1 MKQYCL
7 LVALPPLPL
16 QAPDQASL
24 ILPAVL
30 SNCSNNY
37 GPHQF
42 VEKLIP
48 LTILKC
54 LTADPGLRRQ
64 YSRLALCRGITP
76 MRWRWCWKK
85 AARARPTTSG
95 WSGDRRHLQI
105 MPGSEKAE
113 AVSAT
118 KKKVNRD
125 TPT

>member
-54 LTADPGLRRQ
+54 LTADRSTAPIFTTGSLSRDHADALTLVLEKGRVGETYNIGLIRRSPTSAD
-64 YSRLALCRGITP
+64 YARLRESR
-76 MRWRWCWKK
+76 
-85 AARARPTTSG
+85 SG
-95 WSGDRRHLQI
+95 QRDE
-105 MPGSEKAE
+105 EK
-113 AVSAT
+113 SQ
-118 KKKVNRD
+118 
-125 TPT
+125 P